1 MKSIGFF
8 WSNNKVVEK
17 KCENCPYGKSV
28 SLEQY
33 KDEDATFDF
42 QINLWNSSI
51 KNTITGKVSRF
62 RAIDFGVVCPLSTKK
77 LVFLFP
83 FEVKHEDF
91 SDLAKCLSS
100 DSELLCTVFNEDLK
114 TLSEPTKSFH
124 KIDSENSDIHYLM
137 YELSKENIEISNDY
151 TQTNLTQLTVAITS
165 NFDLDESSKYRLFL
179 RFRINLRSFDAFA
192 TKKDVSND
200 WLQSA
205 FSSTLLF
212 DIRLNDVRELSKK
225 RKEFIE
231 YQGFQ
236 MPEFSKIHFFYM
248 ADSEEVVEN
257 GSSMKLDKRLLENDR
272 WHAYLEENFEFVS
285 ANIAHHWK
293 KKKDYKVK
301 GSNGESMD
309 KSDEEKIKDFTIFFK
324 TVFSDCRKKRV
335 LRFLLLI
342 VILGMISSLSIT
354 LISLIVPKLL
364 MLLLLFLLISIVVFY
379 IEKFT

>member
-8 WSNNKVVEK
+8 WSNNKVVDK
-17 KCENCPYGKSV
+17 KCENCPYGKSA
-28 SLEQY
+28 SLNQY
-33 KDEDATFDF
+33 KDEDETFDF

-51 KNTITGKVSRF
+51 KNTITGQISRF

-91 SDLAKCLSS
+91 HDLAKCLSS
-100 DSELLCTVFNEDLK
+100 DSELLCTVFNESLK

-137 YELSKENIEISNDY
+137 YELSNENIEISNDY
-151 TQTNLTQLTVAITS
+151 TQTKLTQLTVVITS
-165 NFDLDESSKYRLFL
+165 NFDLDASSKYRLFL

-285 ANIAHHWK
+285 ACTSLEK
-293 KKKDYKVK
+293 
-301 GSNGESMD
+301 
-309 KSDEEKIKDFTIFFK
+309 EE
-324 TVFSDCRKKRV
+324 R
-335 LRFLLLI
+335 L
-342 VILGMISSLSIT
+342 
-354 LISLIVPKLL
+354 
-364 MLLLLFLLISIVVFY
+364 
-379 IEKFT
+379 